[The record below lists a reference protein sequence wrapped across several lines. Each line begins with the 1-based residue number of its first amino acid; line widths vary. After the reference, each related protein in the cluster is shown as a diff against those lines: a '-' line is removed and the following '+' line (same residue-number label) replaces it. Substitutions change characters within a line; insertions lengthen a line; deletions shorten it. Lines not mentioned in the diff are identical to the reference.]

1 MMDNERQYFPEC
13 DEWSSLEREF
23 ASRAVQSIGLEGWHE
38 LLRVQRLYGKE
49 AFLTALLEIW
59 PGGAPPSGEL

>member
-1 MMDNERQYFPEC
+1 MENECQYFAEC

-23 ASRAVQSIGLEGWHE
+23 ANRVVQSIGLNAWHD

-49 AFLTALLEIW
+49 AFLSAILEIW
-59 PGGAPPSGEL
+59 PDGAPPSGKF